1 METWLERWR
10 EDRIGW
16 HEHDGNASL
25 KKHWRAR
32 ERSVL
37 VPLCGKSV
45 DLAWLAGQ
53 GNRVVGVEVS
63 RIAVEAFFNEQQLDF
78 TVTAG
83 MLQRYDAVGADI
95 TIYCGDFM
103 ALTGVQCDAHFDR
116 GALVALH
123 AEVRPRYA
131 AHVRSL
137 LTDDAEQLVIT
148 VAYDQ
153 SVGDG
158 PPFSI
163 GDAELLGYW
172 PGLECI
178 DHYDDTANAP
188 PKFLDAGL
196 GKFVEKVWR
205 SAADPAATTGG
216 PRR

>member
-1 METWLERWR
+1 MEHWLERWR

-16 HEHDGNASL
+16 HEHEGNASL

-32 ERSVL
+32 GRTVL

-45 DLAWLAGQ
+45 DIAWLAGQ

-63 RIAVEAFFNEQQLDF
+63 QIAVEAFFAEQQLDF
-78 TVTAG
+78 TVTDG
-83 MLQRYDAVGADI
+83 SLQCYDAVGADI

-116 GALVALH
+116 GALIALH

-137 LTDDAEQLVIT
+137 LTHDAEQVVIT
-148 VAYDQ
+148 VGYDQ
-153 SVGDG
+153 SVADG

-163 GDAELLGYW
+163 GDEELLGYW
-172 PGLECI
+172 PGLECV
-178 DHYDDTANAP
+178 DHYDDTENAP
-188 PKFLDAGL
+188 PKFLEAGV
-196 GKFVEKVWR
+196 GEFTEKVWR
-205 SAADPAATTGG
+205 SAGDPTTSGS
-216 PRR
+216 RRR